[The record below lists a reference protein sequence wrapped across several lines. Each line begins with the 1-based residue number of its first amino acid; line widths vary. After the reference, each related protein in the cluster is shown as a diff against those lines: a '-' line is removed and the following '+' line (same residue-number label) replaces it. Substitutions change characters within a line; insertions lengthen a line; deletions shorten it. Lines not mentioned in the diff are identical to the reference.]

1 VIDDLTKHP
10 LRRMMDKGL
19 IVTVNSDDPAYFGGY
34 VTDNYLAVSDALLLQ
49 QDEIVAIARNGIQAS
64 LMNAAD
70 KSKLLAEFDRSLA
83 D

>member
-1 VIDDLTKHP
+1 
-10 LRRMMDKGL
+10 MMDKGL

-34 VTDNYLAVSDALLLQ
+34 INDNYLAVSDALALQ
-49 QDEIVAIARNGIQAS
+49 RGEVVAIARNGIEAS
-64 LMNAAD
+64 LMKAAD

>member
-1 VIDDLTKHP
+1 
-10 LRRMMDKGL
+10 MMDKGL

-49 QDEIVAIARNGIQAS
+49 QDEIAAIARNGIEAS

-70 KSKLLAEFDRSLA
+70 KSKLLAEFDRALA
-83 D
+83 E